1 MSRSYDYCFTIHLL
15 SLNCTD
21 TEPPHNLKL
30 ITCRESRSPPNDRQT
45 CSGLERA
52 TATGVTGVGAAGV
65 MFGVRLGV
73 AVGVMGTTGG
83 VRGAPMGGRMLEG
96 GTGGSD
102 VS

>member
-1 MSRSYDYCFTIHLL
+1 MADFSGAGGMTRPEWRCFSTNLRWRPKK
-15 SLNCTD
+15 SLNRLMTLQCFF
-21 TEPPHNLKL
+21 LW
-30 ITCRESRSPPNDRQT
+30 
-45 CSGLERA
+45 LERA